1 MACSLCF
8 LQNCHRR
15 EYNSLHGL
23 LTHDSFSSRKIN
35 SFVFLIPCQTFGTTR
50 RTWELHHTGISGKSE
65 QTAEHHDW
73 RTVTISESTIM
84 PLKVWINPN
93 EGRVYILNNLE
104 TFEWYS
110 TRPQQGRTTMWLQ
123 GGGYGGGS
131 SWGWSR
137 HTEAN
142 TGHITNSSE
151 HNRAR
156 TQYNTRTQF

>member
-15 EYNSLHGL
+15 EYNSLNGL

-35 SFVFLIPCQTFGTTR
+35 SFVFLIPCQTFDTTR

-65 QTAEHHDW
+65 QAAEHHD
-73 RTVTISESTIM
+73 RRAVTISESTTM

-93 EGRVYILNNLE
+93 EGRVYILNNIE
-104 TFEWYS
+104 TFEWCS
-110 TRPQQGRTTMWLQ
+110 TRPQQGRTIMWLQ
-123 GGGYGGGS
+123 GGGIWRRELLGVVTAHRS
-131 SWGWSR
+131 KHR
-137 HTEAN
+137 AH
-142 TGHITNSSE
+142 HKHSE